1 MNPITP
7 PAAPGWAPEI
17 SAQRM
22 CAEMVTEDLKIAQ
35 RHALLEAHGRRDAA
49 TEREAGLEA
58 SPR

>member
-1 MNPITP
+1 
-7 PAAPGWAPEI
+7 
-17 SAQRM
+17 M
-22 CAEMVTEDLKIAQ
+22 CAEKVTEDLKIAQ